1 MVQVSVLPDGLIVQT
16 EEGIPLVRALWQ
28 AGVSLETPC
37 GGFGVCGKCL
47 IRLEGENI
55 APPTPEERKHLSPEQ
70 LAEGW
75 RLGCR
80 QQITADLVVWV
91 PDGSRPGIAQVLTTA
106 VERQVP
112 LQPAVRRLQVELP
125 QPTPHDERADLARL
139 LEALYSQ
146 HRISLPPSAVALS
159 VLQQLPDAL
168 RASDFRPWVVVWH
181 DQSLESPGRLLHV
194 HSEPQSP
201 LLGIAFDIG
210 TTTLVGYLIDLDD
223 GREIAHAARLNPQVQ
238 YGDDVVAR
246 LSYAYHQKGGLK
258 QLQHAV
264 VRGLNEIINEACH
277 TAGVHPENI
286 YEVVAAGNTTMLH
299 LLLGISTNPIAVAP
313 YVPVFSQLLS
323 LEARQVGLRV
333 NPSAVLTTLPCVAGY
348 VGADTVAV
356 ALTHLAEAEG
366 ETVMA
371 LDIGTNGE
379 VVLRHAGSYYCTSA
393 AAGPAFEGG
402 RIFQGI
408 RAERGAISQVRVEG
422 SNSKRWLHVTTIDG
436 APAKGICGSG
446 LIDAVACLLDIG
458 AIDEAGRICPPTDE
472 AWWQSHFDTL
482 YEQRAFRLV
491 APDAAANTE
500 GILLTQRDIRELQL
514 AKGSIRA
521 VMEVLLQEAGIRW
534 EQVQRLLVAGAFG
547 MYVNLH
553 SAQRIGLLPPIPI
566 ERIEQVGNAAGAGAK
581 LALRSIR
588 ERQRA
593 RQLAQ
598 QMKHVVMTGNLAY
611 QEAYIDYLGFKGG

>member
-1 MVQVSVLPDGLIVQT
+1 MAQLSVLPDGLIVQT
-16 EEGIPLVRALWQ
+16 AEGNPLVRALWQ
-28 AGVSLETPC
+28 AGISLETPC

-47 IRLEGENI
+47 VRLQGEHV

-80 QQITADLVVWV
+80 HQITGDLVVWI
-91 PDGSRPGIAQVLTTA
+91 PDGSRPSIAQVLTSA

-125 QPTPHDERADLARL
+125 YPTPQDERADLSRL
-139 LEALYSQ
+139 LEALDNQY
-146 HRISLPPSAVALS
+146 RISLPPSSVALP

-168 RASDFRPWVVVWH
+168 RSLDFRPWLVVWH
-181 DQSLESPGRLLHV
+181 DQPPKSPWRLLSV
-194 HSEPQSP
+194 HSKPPSP

-210 TTTLVGYLIDLDD
+210 TTTLVGYLIDLEG

-246 LSYAYHQKGGLK
+246 LSYAYHQTGGLK

-264 VRGLNEIINEACH
+264 VRGLNEIISEACH
-277 TAGVHPENI
+277 TAGVPTENI
-286 YEVVAAGNTTMLH
+286 YEVVVAGNTTMLH
-299 LLLGISTNPIAVAP
+299 LLLGVNTNPIAVAP
-313 YVPVFSQLLS
+313 YVPVFSQMYTV
-323 LEARQVGLRV
+323 EARQVGLRV

-356 ALTHLAEAEG
+356 ALTHLSEADG

-371 LDIGTNGE
+371 IDIGTNGE
-379 VVLRHAGSYYCTSA
+379 VVLRHAGSYYCASA

-422 SNSKRWLHVTTIDG
+422 NNGNRWLHVATIGG

-458 AIDEAGRICPPTDE
+458 AIDEAGRIRSPRDE
-472 AWWQSHFDTL
+472 VWWQAHITTL
-482 YEQRAFRLV
+482 CEQRAFRLV
-491 APDAAANTE
+491 APDAADNPE

-521 VMEVLLQEAGIRW
+521 VMEVLLHEAGIGW
-534 EQVQRLLVAGAFG
+534 QQVQRLLVAGAFG
-547 MYVNLH
+547 MYVNLY
-553 SAQRIGLLPPIPI
+553 SAQRIGLLPPIPL

-581 LALRSIR
+581 LALRSVR

-598 QMKHVVMTGNLAY
+598 QMKHVVMTGNIDY
-611 QEAYIDYLGFKGG
+611 QEAYIDYLAFGGT